1 MTNLVKLEFDVPQ
14 LNTILNALGSQPY
27 AQVFKLVEK
36 IQQQAQEQLKGADD
50 EQRNATLAS

>member
-14 LNTILNALGSQPY
+14 LNIILNALGTQPY

-36 IQQQAQEQLKGADD
+36 IQQQAQEQLKGAND
-50 EQRNATLAS
+50 EPRNATLAS